1 MSNVPDFG
9 INESYEDKAV
19 NNSVDKRSEDSI
31 HFEKDD
37 VDLKIGMQTTGKTPR
52 LQLFRN
58 FPVLEANRIPNATTV
73 NINIFSRC
81 KERLGGGT
89 NKSYIR
95 SIIGIDLEVLAQ
107 VAASELVFSLAT
119 QCTSAPFFR
128 RMYFEVARMQGRL
141 SLGSGIS
148 AVLVA

>member
-95 SIIGIDLEVLAQ
+95 S
-107 VAASELVFSLAT
+107 
-119 QCTSAPFFR
+119 
-128 RMYFEVARMQGRL
+128 M
-141 SLGSGIS
+141 
-148 AVLVA
+148 